1 MARKPKIDRFNEKIL
16 SRFQIYNSL
25 FLTLPF
31 ENIKKTSLLLPLFA
45 DHCQNQ
51 FELKKNPYEIVVT
64 FFERFAPELKLDE
77 QQDLLFNFIQYIER
91 QVVLFDAIEDAGF
104 SYVNNMH
111 GRGTLRNIKEEAQ
124 KKRLSNSLID
134 YIKRFKVRIVLT
146 AHPTQFYPDNVLVII
161 NELSNAIAHD
171 DLDRIQKLLVQLG
184 KTPFY
189 KKEKPTP
196 FDEAISLIWFLENV
210 FYHSASTIYNYIAD
224 NIVDSAEFNNT
235 IFDFGFWPG
244 GDRDGNPFVT
254 PEITLKTAKRLR
266 FSILRNYYRD
276 LRRLKRKITFPGVEE
291 RIETLENN
299 VFNAL
304 FYPER
309 NINFSLD
316 HLRSEMKYILDS
328 ISNDHNGL
336 YIEEVRDMIHKIELF
351 GFHFAS
357 LDIRQDSRVHHS
369 VFNEV
374 VSHPEIQ
381 RYLKGLPLNYKDL
394 SEEERCN
401 VLPNLIGDL
410 PPKIFSDKIT
420 HQTLD
425 SVRAMQ
431 AIQKTNGERGC
442 NRYIISNCQTLENIL
457 ELFALCRISAWER
470 PNVDFIPLFET
481 IPDLKTAGKV
491 MEGLFSNTVYK
502 KHLERRGM
510 KQTVMLGFSD
520 GTKDGGYFMANW
532 SIYKAKE
539 DLSELASKFGIRVAF
554 FDGRGGPP
562 ARGGGNTHEFYAS
575 MGETIQNDDI
585 QLTIQGQTISSN
597 FGTLDSSQFNLEQ
610 LLSSGI
616 ESQVFNPGKN
626 NLSDFDRSTLD
637 KIANI
642 SYETYQDFKAHPM
655 FIPYLERMSTLPYY
669 AKTNIGSRP
678 SKRGK
683 SSKLKF
689 EDLRAIPFVGSWS
702 QLKQN
707 VPGFF
712 GVGTAL
718 NKFLIDN
725 KLKDV
730 KQLFH
735 NSRFFRTLVYNSMM
749 SLTKSFFQLTAYMK
763 DDKEFG
769 MFWELIYNEYLLTN
783 KLLLKVSDFKSLMEN
798 EAAGKASIKARE
810 EIVQPLLTI
819 QQFSLME
826 LQKLKKLKNPDQKQ
840 IEIMETMI
848 TRSLFGNINAS
859 RNSA

>member
-1 MARKPKIDRFNEKIL
+1 MARKPKIERFNEKIL

-45 DHCQNQ
+45 DFCKTSYVEKINPKEIINS
-51 FELKKNPYEIVVT
+51 FLKQY
-64 FFERFAPELKLDE
+64 APDLKEEE
-77 QQDLLFNFIQYIER
+77 QIDLLFSFIQYIER

-104 SYVNNMH
+104 PYVNNMH
-111 GRGTLRNIKEEAQ
+111 GRGTLRNIKEEANNKQ
-124 KKRLSNSLID
+124 LSEVLSEYMKRV
-134 YIKRFKVRIVLT
+134 KVRIVLT

-161 NELSNAIAHD
+161 NELSRAIAND
-171 DLDRIQKLLVQLG
+171 ELDNIKKLLVQLG

-189 KKEKPTP
+189 RKEKPTP
-196 FDEAISLIWFLENV
+196 LNEAESLIWFLENI
-210 FYHSASTIYNYIAD
+210 FYHSASTIYNYIVEHIIDSKKLD
-224 NIVDSAEFNNT
+224 NS

-254 PEITLKTAKRLR
+254 ADITLKTAKRLK

-276 LRRLKRKITFPGVEE
+276 IRKLKRKITFPGVEQRVINLEE
-291 RIETLENN
+291 RL
-299 VFNAL
+299 FNEL
-304 FYPER
+304 FYPEK
-309 NINFSLD
+309 NISFSLNT
-316 HLRSEMKYILDS
+316 LEIELELVMEAIMK
-328 ISNDHNGL
+328 DHNGL
-336 YIEEVRDMIHKIELF
+336 YQEDVKDMIHKIKLF

-357 LDIRQDSRVHHS
+357 LDIRQDSRVHHK
-369 VFNEV
+369 VFTEI
-374 VSHPEIQ
+374 VSHSEIQ
-381 RYLKGLPLNYKDL
+381 SYVTGLPLNYTEL
-394 SEEERCN
+394 NTEERCK
-401 VLPNLIGDL
+401 VLSTITGDVSPNIYRDE
-410 PPKIFSDKIT
+410 IT
-420 HQTLD
+420 QQTLE
-425 SVRAMQ
+425 SIRAMQ
-431 AIQKTNGERGC
+431 QIQQNNGERGS

-457 ELFALCRISAWER
+457 ELFAMCRISGWKE
-470 PNVDFIPLFET
+470 PTLDFIPLFET
-481 IPDLKTAGKV
+481 IPDLKKAGDIMKD
-491 MEGLFSNTVYK
+491 LFKNPVYQN
-502 KHLERRGM
+502 HLKERKN

-539 DLSELASKFGIRVAF
+539 ALSELATKYGISMAF

-575 MGETIQNDDI
+575 MGDTIQNDDI

-616 ESQVFNPGKN
+616 SNKILNPGKN
-626 NLSDFDRSTLD
+626 NLSPEDRATMQEMAD
-637 KIANI
+637 Y
-642 SYETYQDFKAHPM
+642 SYQVYQDFKEHDM

-669 AKTNIGSRP
+669 AKTNVGSRP

-683 SSKLKF
+683 SSSLQF

-707 VPGFF
+707 VPGFY
-712 GVGTAL
+712 GVGAAI
-718 NKFLIDN
+718 NKFVKDG
-725 KLKDV
+725 KFSDV
-730 KQLFH
+730 KQLYK
-735 NSRFFRTLVYNSMM
+735 NSRFFRTLLFNSMM

-763 DDKEFG
+763 EDEEFG
-769 MFWELIYNEYLLTN
+769 AFWEMIFNEYTLT
-783 KLLLKVSDFKSLMEN
+783 KELLLKVSDFKSLMEN
-798 EAAGKASIKARE
+798 EPAGKASIKARE

-819 QQFSLME
+819 QQFALIE
-826 LQKLKKLKNPDQKQ
+826 LQELKSINNADSKKIQ
-840 IEIMETMI
+840 ILEAMV